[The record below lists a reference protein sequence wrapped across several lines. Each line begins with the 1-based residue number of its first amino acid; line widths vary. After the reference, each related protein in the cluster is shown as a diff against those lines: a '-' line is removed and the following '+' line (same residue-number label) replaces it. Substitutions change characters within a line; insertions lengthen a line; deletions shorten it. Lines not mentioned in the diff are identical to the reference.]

1 MRIFAR
7 LLRLIIRAKI
17 LIALAFMAFANVA
30 FADSGSLHKFFKKNN
45 VSKDMQECIK
55 EQCDEK
61 NFKDNFKD
69 LSDRANL

>member
-1 MRIFAR
+1 
-7 LLRLIIRAKI
+7 
-17 LIALAFMAFANVA
+17 MAFANVA